1 MCVCVSVCMHGIPF
15 PQLHFIVDFRLFLFL
30 LLALF
35 GFILMLFVLF
45 CCFCWNAHRHMNI
58 KMPHTVSSDD
68 NSHSIHVQHLLLGS
82 KSNPNRSKKT
92 CNQQMLCLRLP
103 MLLLLFWGVF
113 IYISAMQIAWSMK
126 MRGLMAVGKRA
137 CVSHFKSHAITKFAW
152 FCLEWL
158 QTIMVITTSNKRC
171 TYTHML
177 FFIAQQVE
185 E

>member
-1 MCVCVSVCMHGIPF
+1 MNAWHSFSSAPFYCWFPLVSFFVAGIVWF
-15 PQLHFIVDFRLFLFL
+15 YIDVVRIVL
-30 LLALF
+30 LLL
-35 GFILMLFVLF
+35 LE
-45 CCFCWNAHRHMNI
+45 CTQTHEYQ
-58 KMPHTVSSDD
+58 MPHSVSSDD

-82 KSNPNRSKKT
+82 KSNPNSKNMQPANAVLAK
-92 CNQQMLCLRLP
+92 
-103 MLLLLFWGVF
+103 LLLLFWGVF

-126 MRGLMAVGKRA
+126 LRGLMAVGKRA

-171 TYTHML
+171 TYTHTHAIL
-177 FFIAQQVE
+177 YRQVE